1 MLVEVHA
8 GFRGDVLGADDL
20 TVSLKSLQ
28 LKELGRREELQGER
42 TTTETEDRQTLARGT
57 SAGVSRTSMT
67 SVLRMCRDSVPPQ
80 YKYCMTSWKRQH
92 GFVFKCGNDSC
103 LRGAWVSKRRT
114 YVENV
119 VLDVADLD
127 AGVLCSRAV
136 LQQRLKPAWDSNV
149 LWVCWY

>member
-42 TTTETEDRQTLARGT
+42 TTTETEDRRTLARGR

-67 SVLRMCRDSVPPQ
+67 SVLRMWRDSVPPQ
-80 YKYCMTSWKRQH
+80 YKYCMTSWIETTRL
-92 GFVFKCGNDSC
+92 C
-103 LRGAWVSKRRT
+103 L
-114 YVENV
+114 
-119 VLDVADLD
+119 
-127 AGVLCSRAV
+127 
-136 LQQRLKPAWDSNV
+136 
-149 LWVCWY
+149 